1 MVLGQVVGVE
11 ASRIIGFDQ
20 LQPLLVVIRERQIA
34 AVEVVE
40 DAEFHAAGF
49 LREMDGG
56 RSQSQI
62 MRPANIGA
70 MTGLD
75 KHNRFRPI

>member
-1 MVLGQVVGVE
+1 
-11 ASRIIGFDQ
+11 
-20 LQPLLVVIRERQIA
+20 
-34 AVEVVE
+34 VVE

-49 LREMDGG
+49 LREMDGA